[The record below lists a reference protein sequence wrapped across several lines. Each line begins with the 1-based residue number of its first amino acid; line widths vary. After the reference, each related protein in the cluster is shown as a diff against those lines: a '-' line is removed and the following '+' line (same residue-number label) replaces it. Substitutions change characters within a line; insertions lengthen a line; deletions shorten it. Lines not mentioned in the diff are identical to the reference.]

1 MPILSMEEYSNYN
14 DSRTEYMIREMREV
28 IKERISLCD
37 ILKNTP
43 ILDEFVGLCFIKIL
57 DRKIRS
63 VNENMVIIEYFN
75 VETGKVV
82 YEEQVIVYNYETTN
96 E

>member
-28 IKERISLCD
+28 IKERISLSD

-63 VNENMVIIEYFN
+63 VNENMVIIEYYDVKN
-75 VETGKVV
+75 GKVV